1 MRLPMGSEADSA
13 KLARQATVAAVV
25 LVVAVAAAS
34 VAIWMRRPRLEA
46 IEVSQQTTYIITPTR
61 ADGWVDYPEAVDWM
75 RRASLDAGGA
85 NAAVPLVRA
94 LGRDVLPIG
103 VDRSA
108 LLQRLG
114 IAETA
119 ADASPLPP
127 FKDVKDAGPPPGNAP
142 PPAALDWLRARCP
155 APAQP
160 PASFGKITAWLT
172 QGDGAVADLRT
183 AAQAASLYVPVSRAQ
198 GGGNFDRINPIR
210 LAEGA
215 GALACHAAMKLIVGD
230 APASWNDADALWRL
244 GQLVARAATDG
255 EYAIAEVF
263 WKAAMIATVDLAA
276 SPATTPE
283 LLSTMQARLGA
294 KLGFPP
300 ATETWMFHRLSI
312 LDANGTPLI
321 APTTGRRSGPPLARI
336 GTTAKLEAINQEF
349 DTIDVALQTPDPKQ
363 RIARVEQAA
372 PASTMAAA
380 AGGTARSMLAVELQ
394 AVSYHRLAS
403 LAVTLARRQRDGG
416 NLPASLAELHD
427 APKDP
432 GSGAPFNYAVDGG
445 RFRLYGV
452 GGDGRDDHGDPE
464 RDVVVDAKEPPHL
477 ASP

>member
-1 MRLPMGSEADSA
+1 MGADGDSA
-13 KLARQATVAAVV
+13 KLARQTTVAAAL
-25 LVVAVAAAS
+25 LVVAVTAGGI
-34 VAIWMRRPRLEA
+34 AIWMRRPRLEA

-94 LGRDVLPIG
+94 LGREVLPIA

-114 IAETA
+114 IAEAA
-119 ADASPLPP
+119 ADASALPA
-127 FKDVKDAGPPPGNAP
+127 FKDVKDAGPPAGNP
-142 PPAALDWLRARCP
+142 PNPAAMDWLRARCP
-155 APAQP
+155 AASQP
-160 PASFGKITAWLT
+160 DAPFGKISAWLT
-172 QGDGAVADLRT
+172 RGEGAVADLRT
-183 AAQAASLYVPVSRAQ
+183 AAQAASLYVPVSRGAH
-198 GGGNFDRINPIR
+198 GRGNFDRVNPIR
-210 LAEGA
+210 LSEGA

-230 APASWNDADALWRL
+230 VAASWNDADALWRL

-255 EYAIAEVF
+255 EYAIAEVI

-276 SPATTPE
+276 SPAATPE

-300 ATETWMFHRLSI
+300 ATETWMFRRLSM

-336 GTTAKLEAINQEF
+336 GTTAKLEAINQDF
-349 DTIDVALQTPDPKQ
+349 DAIDVALQTPDPKQ

-372 PASTMAAA
+372 PTMAAA
-380 AGGTARSMLAVELQ
+380 AGGTARSLLAVELQ

-416 NLPASLAELHD
+416 KLPASLAELHD

-432 GSGAPFNYAVDGG
+432 ASAAPFNYALDGP
-445 RFRLYGV
+445 RYRLYGL

-464 RDVVVDAKEPPHL
+464 RDVVVDAQEPPRL
-477 ASP
+477 APP